1 MLLEPRRTLVGVGAL
16 IIIAIALT
24 AVGCSRSESPP
35 PPQAAPQPP
44 PPPPPAPVVR
54 DAAVDVV
61 DASDASDAG
70 DAGGAGGPRR
80 GGRKPA
86 AAAPTGGGGLGGVK
100 VDGPLPKPEADKAI
114 RGVSAKLRACYDQ
127 ERAKKPDLK
136 GRVTFKFTINERG
149 FVTIG
154 EIVTSTLQGGSDAE
168 NCMVRAARD
177 FRFPRGSGE
186 STISFG
192 MTFGR

>member
-1 MLLEPRRTLVGVGAL
+1 MLLETRRTWFSVGAL
-16 IIIAIALT
+16 TILLGVVA
-24 AVGCSRSESPP
+24 CSRSEPP
-35 PPQAAPQPP
+35 PPPEAAPQPPP

-61 DASDASDAG
+61 DGGGDAG
-70 DAGGAGGPRR
+70 DAGGPRR
-80 GGRKPA
+80 GGKKPA
-86 AAAPTGGGGLGGVK
+86 AAAPTGGGGPGGVK
-100 VDGPLPKPEADKAI
+100 VDGPMAKAEADQAV

-149 FVTIG
+149 FVTVG
-154 EIVTSTLQGGSDAE
+154 EIVTSTLQGGSDVE

-186 STISFG
+186 STLSFG

>member
-1 MLLEPRRTLVGVGAL
+1 MLPEPRRILFSVGAL
-16 IIIAIALT
+16 TVLLSVVA
-24 AVGCSRSESPP
+24 CSRSESPP

-44 PPPPPAPVVR
+44 PPPPPPAPVVR
-54 DAAVDVV
+54 DAAVDVA
-61 DASDASDAG
+61 DGGGDAG
-70 DAGGAGGPRR
+70 DAGGPRR
-80 GGRKPA
+80 SGKKPA
-86 AAAPTGGGGLGGVK
+86 AAAPAGGGGGVR
-100 VDGPLPKPEADKAI
+100 VDGPLPKAEADQAI

-149 FVTIG
+149 FVTVG

>member
-1 MLLEPRRTLVGVGAL
+1 LFSAGVAAVL
-16 IIIAIALT
+16 LT
-24 AVGCSRSESPP
+24 AAMACSRSEAPP
-35 PPQAAPQPP
+35 APEVAPQPP
-44 PPPPPAPVVR
+44 PPPPAAPVVR

-61 DASDASDAG
+61 DAGGDAGDAG
-70 DAGGAGGPRR
+70 DAGGLRR
-80 GGRKPA
+80 GGKRPA
-86 AAAPTGGGGLGGVK
+86 AAGPAGGGGPGGVK
-100 VDGPLPKPEADKAI
+100 VDGPLPKVDADKAI

-136 GRVTFKFTINERG
+136 GRVTFKLTINERG
-149 FVTIG
+149 FVTVG
-154 EIVTSTLQGGSDAE
+154 EIITSTLQGGSDAE

-192 MTFGR
+192 LTFGR

>member
-1 MLLEPRRTLVGVGAL
+1 MLLEPRRMLASVGAL
-16 IIIAIALT
+16 TILLGVVA
-24 AVGCSRSESPP
+24 CSRSEPP
-35 PPQAAPQPP
+35 PPPEAAPQPP
-44 PPPPPAPVVR
+44 PPPPPPPPVVR

-61 DASDASDAG
+61 DGGGDAG
-70 DAGGAGGPRR
+70 DAGGGSRR
-80 GGRKPA
+80 VGKKPA
-86 AAAPTGGGGLGGVK
+86 AAAPAGGGGIK
-100 VDGPLPKPEADKAI
+100 VEGPMPKAEADQAI
-114 RGVSAKLRACYDQ
+114 RGVSAKLRSCYDQ

-149 FVTIG
+149 FITVG

>member
-1 MLLEPRRTLVGVGAL
+1 MVLEPRRLLVGAGAL
-16 IIIAIALT
+16 ALLLM
-24 AVGCSRSESPP
+24 APGACSRSESPP
-35 PPQAAPQPP
+35 PPEAAPQPP
-44 PPPPPAPVVR
+44 PPPPPPPVVR

-61 DASDASDAG
+61 DAGGDAG
-70 DAGGAGGPRR
+70 DAGGARR
-80 GGRKPA
+80 GGKKPA
-86 AAAPTGGGGLGGVK
+86 AAAPTGGGGPGGVK
-100 VDGPLPKPEADKAI
+100 VEGALPRAEADKAI
-114 RGVSAKLRACYDQ
+114 RAVSAKLRACYDQ

-136 GRVTFKFTINERG
+136 GRVTFKLTINERG
-149 FVTIG
+149 FVTVG

-192 MTFGR
+192 TTFGR

>member
-1 MLLEPRRTLVGVGAL
+1 
-16 IIIAIALT
+16 
-24 AVGCSRSESPP
+24 
-35 PPQAAPQPP
+35 
-44 PPPPPAPVVR
+44 VVR
-54 DAAVDVV
+54 DAADDVV
-61 DASDASDAG
+61 DGGSDAAID
-70 DAGGAGGPRR
+70 AGGPRR
-80 GGRKPA
+80 GGKKA
-86 AAAPTGGGGLGGVK
+86 SAAAPTGGGGSGGVK
-100 VDGPLPKPEADKAI
+100 VEGALGALPKAEVDKAV

-136 GRVTFKFTINERG
+136 GRVTFKLTINERG
-149 FVTIG
+149 FVTVG

-192 MTFGR
+192 VTFGR